1 MSQLIYLSRHGTVR
15 VNKEDIPTTAP
26 DAYDL
31 LEESVKECQT
41 LGAYLNTFHIPHPF
55 FVDSGLPRT
64 VASVRLVAESMAIPL
79 QPGKNYYSAA
89 ALEEEVPWEGL
100 TNEQKEEYH
109 CGRHRKRPIKFAI
122 ELGADVHQELCRIG
136 KVFPENNLIT
146 ILHGGINLGLIAY
159 LTGQLKVM
167 HNCGLYVLERTDEGL
182 KVVGDYISPERMRME
197 LESGRTTSAEPALR

>member
-1 MSQLIYLSRHGTVR
+1 MSQLIYLSRHGTVKI
-15 VNKEDIPTTAP
+15 NKEDIPATAP

-31 LEESVKECQT
+31 LEEGVKECQT
-41 LGAYLNTFHIPHPF
+41 LGAYLNTFHIPNPF

-79 QPGKNYYSAA
+79 QPGKNYYSTA
-89 ALEEEVPWEGL
+89 ALGEEVPWEGL

-109 CGRHRKRPIKFAI
+109 CGRHRERPIKFAI

-136 KVFPENNLIT
+136 KVFPENNLIA

-167 HNCGLYVLERTDEGL
+167 DNCGLYVLEKVEDRL
-182 KVVGDYISPERMRME
+182 KVASDYISPEKMREEM
-197 LESGRTTSAEPALR
+197 ESGRAAKGELAIR